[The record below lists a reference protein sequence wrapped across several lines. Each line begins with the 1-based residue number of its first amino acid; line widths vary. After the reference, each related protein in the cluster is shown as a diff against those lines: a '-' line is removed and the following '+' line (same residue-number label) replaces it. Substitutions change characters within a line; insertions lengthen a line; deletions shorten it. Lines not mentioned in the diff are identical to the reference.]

1 MGMPMPGWYDIV
13 RRASSW
19 LHGDWWPQT
28 SLSALDRS
36 EDETGIREA
45 QQYFHNLIKSE
56 SEKTG
61 IPPERIVLGGF
72 SQGGAIALFSG
83 LSYPQKL
90 GGVVGLSCYMLLRN
104 KFRDIVEAGGG
115 ANKETKIFMG
125 HGDVDGVVKHQFGK
139 LTADTLIEWGYQV
152 DFRTYPWVSIWAIP
166 PCG

>member
-1 MGMPMPGWYDIV
+1 
-13 RRASSW
+13 
-19 LHGDWWPQT
+19 
-28 SLSALDRS
+28 
-36 EDETGIREA
+36 
-45 QQYFHNLIKSE
+45 
-56 SEKTG
+56 
-61 IPPERIVLGGF
+61 VLGGF

-152 DFRTYPWVSIWAIP
+152 DFRTYP
-166 PCG
+166 